1 MSWHLA
7 SARSNA
13 VQDAS
18 ARSQS
23 LRALSSV
30 YAMEDVIEIADNSLK
45 CPGQQF
51 TSFYSKPFVLL
62 CWYKQPEKVATAQ
75 TMTIYITS

>member
-18 ARSQS
+18 ARSQG

-30 YAMEDVIEIADNSLK
+30 YAMEDVIETGDNTLK
-45 CPGQQF
+45 CPGQQLYILSVF
-51 TSFYSKPFVLL
+51 IRNHLFYFVDTNSL
-62 CWYKQPEKVATAQ
+62 KR
-75 TMTIYITS
+75 